1 MNIAGLIKTSLL
13 DYPGRLCCT
22 VFTGGCNL
30 RCPFCHNSM
39 LMEKPAL
46 PPAFSL
52 EDFFT
57 FLEKRKGLLDGVC
70 ISGGEPLMEESLE
83 PLMEKIKAMGFL
95 IKLDTNGCYP
105 KRLKALVQ
113 AGYVDYVAMDVKNA
127 KEKYCVTAGVEA
139 LDLCKIEES
148 AAFLM
153 EGNVDYEFRTTVVK
167 ELHEREDFTAIGKWL
182 KGASLYCLQGFEDSE
197 GVLTK
202 GLHGYKRE
210 EMESFRQTL
219 LPYISSVIL
228 RGLE

>member
-1 MNIAGLIKTSLL
+1 
-13 DYPGRLCCT
+13 
-22 VFTGGCNL
+22 
-30 RCPFCHNSM
+30 
-39 LMEKPAL
+39 
-46 PPAFSL
+46 
-52 EDFFT
+52 
-57 FLEKRKGLLDGVC
+57 
-70 ISGGEPLMEESLE
+70 MEESLE
-83 PLMEKIKAMGFL
+83 PLMEKIKVMGFL

-113 AGYVDYVAMDVKNA
+113 AGYVDYVAMDVKNTR
-127 KEKYCVTAGVEA
+127 EKYCVTAGAEA
-139 LDLCKIEES
+139 LDLSKIEES

-153 EGNVDYEFRTTVVK
+153 EGNVNYEFRTTVVK
-167 ELHEREDFTAIGKWL
+167 ELHEREDFTAIGTWL

-202 GLHGYKRE
+202 GLHGYSRE